1 MLCQRASL
9 CPAETQEDKHQQTT
23 KRSPG
28 GQSYLDASLPSQF
41 MPWMASER
49 PRPSLYPKHQRFM
62 TQLLAT
68 RLKHKHRGSVC
79 FCQIYSVIF
88 WTESSPWSLLPYTL
102 SMHMHR
108 SWEINGELTR
118 HLFSPSR
125 GWTGPW
131 GEESKEE
138 EEKETNTRKRNCFAV
153 NFTPFTPFKSPFS
166 SESRVKITLWLRLWS
181 CKRTQRRGKNAGS
194 FNVAVV
200 IRKHG

>member
-1 MLCQRASL
+1 MSCRN
-9 CPAETQEDKHQQTT
+9 T
-23 KRSPG
+23 G
-28 GQSYLDASLPSQF
+28 GQASANYEEVTGGTELFGCLTPLTIYALDGKRATTPLLV
-41 MPWMASER
+41 
-49 PRPSLYPKHQRFM
+49 PRTSKVHDPVSRHSPQA
-62 TQLLAT
+62 Q
-68 RLKHKHRGSVC
+68 HRGSVC

-88 WTESSPWSLLPYTL
+88 RTEGSPWSLLPYTL

-125 GWTGPW
+125 GWAGPW

-138 EEKETNTRKRNCFAV
+138 EKTNTRKRNCFAV
-153 NFTPFTPFKSPFS
+153 NLTPFTPFKSPFS

-181 CKRTQRRGKNAGS
+181 CERTQRRGKNAGS